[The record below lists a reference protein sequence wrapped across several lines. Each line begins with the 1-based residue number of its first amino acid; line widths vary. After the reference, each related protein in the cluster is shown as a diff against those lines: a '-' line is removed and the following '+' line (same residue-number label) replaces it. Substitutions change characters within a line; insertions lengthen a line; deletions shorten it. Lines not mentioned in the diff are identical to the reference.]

1 MEPRLNVGFVP
12 RRASFRLPFAT
23 RIMVCVAALAIMA
36 SASPASALDTRFG
49 RGPNDPIAQARAQRA
64 ALQAQIAAQ
73 QQDLADLAVASAQL
87 STDLAVTTASLNGIM
102 LDLGALRTEVDQT
115 QQKLIDT
122 ETQRDD
128 LQAQVEPMDFSL
140 DVLAEQADE
149 LSADLD
155 SRRREL
161 GARLN
166 DAWNSTTSTLWEQ
179 LVSGGSFIDGLVQ
192 QQGNLALSAHDLEL
206 AQSIQTDQAL
216 LDQQRLELQHMR
228 YDTQQLHTQVAAA
241 ADEITIQRDQL
252 LVSQAKLAALEKQ
265 TTDLQ
270 AKQAAQYAEVL
281 QNKGRVAAIL
291 RQQQAADVALGKH
304 INVLLE
310 KERHAGRLPSV
321 FNGTMR
327 WPLVAPISQDYGCTG
342 FILEPPY
349 LTCPHFHRGIDIV
362 GTSGA
367 PIVAAGD
374 GVVLYAGYEQGI
386 PQKDAAYY
394 VMIAHSPTLVSIYAH
409 LQPHSPHHIVEG
421 ALVKAGQLLGW
432 EGDTGNSTGAHL
444 HWAIQLNGEPVNPRY
459 FL

>member
-1 MEPRLNVGFVP
+1 MAG
-12 RRASFRLPFAT
+12 
-23 RIMVCVAALAIMA
+23 VALLAILA
-36 SASPASALDTRFG
+36 SASPVSALDPRFG
-49 RGPNDPIAQARAQRA
+49 RGPNDPIAKARAQRV

-73 QQDLADLAVASAQL
+73 QAHLADLAAASAQL
-87 STDLAVTTASLNGIM
+87 STALAQTTESLNGIM
-102 LDLGALRTEVDQT
+102 LDLRALRIQVDLT
-115 QQKLIDT
+115 QQQLTDT
-122 ETQRDD
+122 EARRDD
-128 LQAQVEPMDFSL
+128 LEAQVESMDFGL
-140 DVLAEQADE
+140 NVLSEQADE

-161 GARLN
+161 GARLA
-166 DAWNSTTSTLWEQ
+166 DAWRSTTPSLWEQ

-192 QQGNLALSAHDLEL
+192 QQGHLALSAHDLEL
-206 AQSIQTDQAL
+206 AQSIQSDQL
-216 LDQQRLELQHMR
+216 ILDQQRLELQHMR

-241 ADEITIQRDQL
+241 AEQITVERDQL

-265 TTDLQ
+265 TADLQ
-270 AKQAAQYAEVL
+270 ARQAAQYAQVL
-281 QNKGRVAAIL
+281 QNKARVAAIL
-291 RQQQAADVALGKH
+291 KQQQATDVALGMH
-304 INVLLE
+304 ISVLLQ
-310 KERHAGRLPSV
+310 KERHAGRLPSA

-327 WPLVAPISQDYGCTG
+327 WPIIAPISQEFGCTA

-362 GTSGA
+362 GPPGA

-374 GVVLYAGYEQGI
+374 GVVLYVGWERGV

-409 LQPHSPHHIVEG
+409 LQARTPHRIVQG
-421 ALVKAGQLLGW
+421 ALVKSGQLIGF

-444 HWAIQLNGEPVNPRY
+444 HWAVQLDGEPVNPRY

>member
-1 MEPRLNVGFVP
+1 VL
-12 RRASFRLPFAT
+12 RRASFRLPLAT
-23 RIMVCVAALAIMA
+23 RIIVGVAVLAMMA
-36 SASPASALDTRFG
+36 SASPVSALDPRFG
-49 RGPNDPIAQARAQRA
+49 RGPNDPIAQARAQRL

-73 QQDLADLAVASAQL
+73 RAHLADLAAASAQL
-87 STDLAVTTASLNGIM
+87 ATSLAQTTQDLNGIM
-102 LDLGALRTEVDQT
+102 LDLGALRIQVDQT
-115 QQKLIDT
+115 QQQLIDT
-122 ETQRDD
+122 EARRDD
-128 LQAQVEPMDFSL
+128 LEAQVESMDYGL
-140 DVLAEQADE
+140 NVLAEQADE

-155 SRRREL
+155 ARRREL
-161 GARLN
+161 GARLA
-166 DAWNSTTSTLWEQ
+166 DAWRSTTPSLWEQ

-206 AQSIQTDQAL
+206 AQSIESDQIV

-241 ADEITIQRDQL
+241 ADQITLDRDQL

-265 TTDLQ
+265 TADLQ
-270 AKQAAQYAEVL
+270 AKQAAQYAQVL
-281 QNKGRVAAIL
+281 QNKAHVASIL

-304 INVLLE
+304 INQLLQ

-321 FNGTMR
+321 FNGTLR

-362 GTSGA
+362 GPYGA

-374 GVVLYAGYEQGI
+374 GVVLYVGYEQGI
-386 PQKDAAYY
+386 PPKDAAYY

-409 LQPHSPHHIVEG
+409 LQPRTPHKIFQG
-421 ALVKAGQLLGW
+421 ALVKSGQLIGY

-444 HWAIQLNGEPVNPRY
+444 HWAVQLNGEPVNPRY